1 MSASIAE
8 KARLGRN
15 VRVGDYTVI
24 HENVE
29 IGDDVSIDTH
39 CIIGYPS
46 ARSEGKPLRIGAGSL
61 IRSHSVFYEGSEFGP
76 GLRTGH
82 HVSVRERTIAG
93 RDLQIGTYSD
103 LQGDLVIGEHCRT
116 HSGVFLAPGCRI
128 GSFVWILPHVVLTND
143 PRPPSDVWLGVTVE
157 DFAIIAAMACILPGV
172 RVGTRSLVGA
182 GSVVTRDVPAD
193 HVVAGNPAR
202 VMCRTS
208 ELKMTDRPHEAAYPW
223 MHRFHR
229 GYPREIVES
238 WLRSDERP

>member
-8 KARLGRN
+8 KAKLGQN

-24 HENVE
+24 HDNVE
-29 IGDDVSIDTH
+29 IGDNVSIDTH

-46 ARSEGKPLRIGAGSL
+46 ARSDGKPLKIGSDSL

-76 GLRTGH
+76 ELRTGH

-93 RDLQIGTYSD
+93 RNLQIGTYSD
-103 LQGDLVIGEHCRT
+103 LQGDLVIGDYCRT
-116 HSGVFLAPGCRI
+116 HSNVFLAPQSRI
-128 GSFVWILPHVVLTND
+128 GNFVWILPHVVLTND
-143 PRPPSDVWLGVTVE
+143 PRPPSDIWLGVTVE

-172 RVGTRSLVGA
+172 RIGTRSLVSA

-193 HVVAGNPAR
+193 HMVAGNPAS
-202 VMCRTS
+202 VVCKTS
-208 ELKMTDRPHEAAYPW
+208 ELKMTDRPGEAAYPW

-238 WLRSDERP
+238 WLRSDEQL